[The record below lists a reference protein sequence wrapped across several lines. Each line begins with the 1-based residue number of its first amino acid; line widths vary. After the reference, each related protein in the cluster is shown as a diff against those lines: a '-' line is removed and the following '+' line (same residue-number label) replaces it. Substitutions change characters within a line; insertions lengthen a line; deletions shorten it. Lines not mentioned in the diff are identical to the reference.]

1 MSPRAAW
8 RLERFGFT
16 AYDYVAGKVDWMAAG
31 LPTVRADRSERRAL
45 DVVDPNPATCAP
57 SDPVGDVAPMVALH
71 GSVLIVQHGV
81 LLGRVRSKQLAGVH
95 PATPVEEVME
105 PGPATVRANEPL
117 DALLERLA
125 ARNVHEMVV
134 TTPDGHLLG
143 VVRTQDA
150 S

>member
-8 RLERFGFT
+8 RRDRFGFT

-57 SDPVGDVAPMVALH
+57 GDPVGDVAPMVALH
-71 GSVLIVQHGV
+71 SSVLVVQQGV
-81 LLGRVRSKQLAGVH
+81 LLGRLRSQQLAGVG
-95 PATPVEEVME
+95 PATPVVEVME

-117 DALLERLA
+117 HALLERMA
-125 ARNVHEMVV
+125 ARNVHEIVV
-134 TTPDGHLLG
+134 TTPDGHVLG
-143 VVRTQDA
+143 VVRTEDA